1 MKYFLAAT
9 LVVVAVTTALWLW
22 PPLDKQGA
30 SAGRDLATRPESA
43 AVDKVAQA
51 ARGGILAVSRWLELA
66 TDRPTAAAPA
76 SVDADPT
83 SATSQKTAPPTARPT
98 ELPHDA
104 GATPEGGPPSTARPT
119 KLPRPP
125 EAPSRREPVTTD
137 LTVYSAVDTEI
148 VPPEFVRPQ
157 IPKDPPPGVRLEDL
171 PMVELAVSA
180 TGEVKSVRLVTRP
193 VRVLPAMM
201 LSAVKHWR
209 FRPALKDGHPVSYRL
224 RLRLTNQ

>member
-9 LVVVAVTTALWLW
+9 LVVVVVTTALWLW
-22 PPLDKQGA
+22 PPPDKQGA

-76 SVDADPT
+76 SVDAGPT
-83 SATSQKTAPPTARPT
+83 SATSQKTAPR
-98 ELPHDA
+98 
-104 GATPEGGPPSTARPT
+104 TARPT

-125 EAPSRREPVTTD
+125 EATSRREPVTTD